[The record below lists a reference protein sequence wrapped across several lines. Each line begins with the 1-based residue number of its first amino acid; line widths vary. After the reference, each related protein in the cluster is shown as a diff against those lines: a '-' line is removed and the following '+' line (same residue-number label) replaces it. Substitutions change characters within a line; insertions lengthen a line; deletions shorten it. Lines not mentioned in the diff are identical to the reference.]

1 MQKTSP
7 RKQIFRIGRPEQF
20 LAELLTLDRAQLE
33 QLVVNKVWE
42 CDEYR
47 ALRDEMRE
55 DKSTSERQMR
65 KVKAINEL
73 LCEQWN
79 QRLARTTVEA
89 EAIFFEKYSK
99 EMAAMKE
106 SNAKLEAQNAK
117 YGDDH
122 YALVTSQAAAV
133 AKAEQCTAQLGT
145 ITRERSELQIEL
157 DKVNKAQC
165 QLRLELTRAQM
176 TNNAREKEISC
187 LRTEKAELLDGLNEA
202 MRRLNRN
209 FQEFIAAQDPRKLA
223 KIVQVAVAEVVA
235 PMQKEHGALLVE
247 MSTIKGEL
255 SNARQGRKLTRRST
269 VNASD
274 LTFG

>member
-133 AKAEQCTAQLGT
+133 AKAEQCTTQLGT
-145 ITRERSELQIEL
+145 ITRERSVLQIEL

-187 LRTEKAELLDGLNEA
+187 LRTEKDELLDGLNEA

-223 KIVQVAVAEVVA
+223 KIVQVAVAEVFA

-247 MSTIKGEL
+247 MSTIK
-255 SNARQGRKLTRRST
+255 
-269 VNASD
+269 NASD